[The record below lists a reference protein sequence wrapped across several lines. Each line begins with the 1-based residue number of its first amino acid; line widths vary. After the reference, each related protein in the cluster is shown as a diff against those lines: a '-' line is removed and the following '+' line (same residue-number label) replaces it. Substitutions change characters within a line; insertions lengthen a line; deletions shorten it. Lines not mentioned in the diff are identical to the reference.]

1 MPTVRA
7 VSIARRNDWTVFFGM
22 SQEIRISPE
31 VSFNQRLLVSTIR
44 IRKTTG
50 VMFMFFNSGNS
61 QRRSVGFWSVRT
73 RRKVS
78 VPQTMGVWGIV
89 PQNFVFN
96 LGSRKWHFLLFP
108 GYFQWINTNENAAV
122 TCLFYPPL
130 VSSVRYSVYGKKSK
144 TATLSIN
151 EVTMDKKS
159 TLKTGKLMLHVS
171 TSLCLSICAEFFFI
185 CNGAS

>member
-1 MPTVRA
+1 
-7 VSIARRNDWTVFFGM
+7 
-22 SQEIRISPE
+22 
-31 VSFNQRLLVSTIR
+31 
-44 IRKTTG
+44 
-50 VMFMFFNSGNS
+50 MFMFLNYGNS

-96 LGSRKWHFLLFP
+96 LGSRKWHFLPFP

-130 VSSVRYSVYGKKSK
+130 VSSVRYSVYGKQSK

-151 EVTMDKKS
+151 EVTKDKKS

-171 TSLCLSICAEFFFI
+171 TSLCFVHMCRIFFHLYWCFVKKF
-185 CNGAS
+185 SVSSY